1 MNTSKTLPLRVALVL
16 LLLGLL
22 LIQVLV
28 PIVATDVGLGS
39 PEVAYLVFPY
49 SVLGIL
55 SILAVQIAVV
65 TVWVLL
71 TMVGNGR
78 IFTDRAL
85 PRVDAV
91 TICLAVATLLS
102 CGVMIHVL
110 FYVGVGGPGVVLSL
124 GACLI
129 GGIALVLLMT
139 VMRSLLAAAI
149 ANRAELDQ
157 VI

>member
-1 MNTSKTLPLRVALVL
+1 MTTTKTLPLRAALVL

-22 LIQVLV
+22 LGQTLV
-28 PIVATDVGLGS
+28 PVVASAQAEWS
-39 PEVAYLVFPY
+39 PEIAYLVLPY

-55 SILAVQIAVV
+55 SLLAVQIGVV
-65 TVWVLL
+65 MVWVLL
-71 TMVGNGR
+71 TMVGNGK

-85 PRVDAV
+85 PWVDAV
-91 TICLAVATLLS
+91 TTCLAVATLIP
-102 CGVMIHVL
+102 CGVMIHLL
-110 FYVGVGGPGVVLSL
+110 FYVGVGGPGILLSL
-124 GACLI
+124 GAWLI